1 MHNGSPIISPPQ
13 YDSAVAVRVAL
24 NWAPTMPE
32 EDVQISQTR
41 KRTAIGHIAVRET
54 FSIMET
60 QLKAIRT
67 SQSIIVLRGSREAL
81 NWCPIMP
88 RNASL
93 SDRKREIFPSF
104 PCAAGQSVDTSAG
117 GCDMQ
122 SRGANYETIPST
134 SIREAGASRHHL
146 PPIKALHVTP
156 NCTSY

>member
-1 MHNGSPIISPPQ
+1 MKPLRFQTACGYCGWII
-13 YDSAVAVRVAL
+13 
-24 NWAPTMPE
+24 APCSRSGKHHWSDLKLSERPA
-32 EDVQISQTR
+32 SL
-41 KRTAIGHIAVRET
+41 
-54 FSIMET
+54 SIMET